1 MPLIDV
7 PTIHAV
13 TDPQILADPGFM
25 SQAEAVFRALGT
37 TGAVHL
43 RAPGISASRLYSMA
57 VYLLKLAEAT
67 GCRLVVNDRSDVARA
82 AGAWGLQ
89 LGQRSLSPEDARA
102 AAPGAAIGVSVHSLV
117 EAAAGKMASADW
129 LVAGH
134 VFETPSHSGTPPRGI
149 DFIRNLSGLGVP
161 IIAIGGVLPSDVRS
175 LREAGAHGIAA
186 IRGIWGSPDPG
197 AAARAYLQVS

>member
-43 RAPGISASRLYSMA
+43 RAPEIGASRLYSMA
-57 VYLLKLAEAT
+57 MYLRRLERVT
-67 GCRLVVNDRSDVARA
+67 GCRLVINDRADVARA
-82 AGAWGLQ
+82 AGAWGVQ
-89 LGQRSLSPEDARA
+89 LGQRSMAPGDARRVVPDA
-102 AAPGAAIGVSVHSLV
+102 AMGVSVHSLA
-117 EAAAGKMASADW
+117 EASNAMEAGVDW
-129 LVAGH
+129 IVAGH
-134 VFETPSHSGTPPRGI
+134 VFETPSHNGVPPRGVE
-149 DFIRNLSGLGVP
+149 FIRSLRHFRVP
-161 IIAIGGVLPSDVRS
+161 VIAIGGVLPSHVPA
-175 LREAGAHGIAA
+175 LREAGAHGIAV
-186 IRGIWGSPDPG
+186 IRGIWGSSDPG

>member
-13 TDPQILADPGFM
+13 TDTRILSDPGFM

-43 RAPGISASRLYSMA
+43 RAPGISANRLYSVS
-57 VYLLKLAEAT
+57 VYLRKLAGVT
-67 GCRLVVNDRSDVARA
+67 GCRLVVNDRSDVAQA
-82 AGAWGLQ
+82 SGAWGLQ
-89 LGQRSLSPEDARA
+89 LGRGSLAPGDARVV
-102 AAPGAAIGVSVHSLV
+102 APGLAVGVSVHSAG
-117 EAAAGKMASADW
+117 EAASGKASGADW
-129 LVAGH
+129 LLAGH
-134 VFETPSHSGTPPRGI
+134 VYETPSHAGVPPRGI
-149 DFIRNLSGLGVP
+149 DFIRSLSGLGAP
-161 IIAIGGVLPSDVRS
+161 IIAIGGVLPSHVRA